1 MLCAIIA
8 KVVDLWGT
16 EAGTIFVF
24 DEASQ
29 EFKVQANYGMDEGL
43 IAAIKDRHVR
53 LGETMVS
60 QAALQRKPMQLADAK
75 QDTSSLVLDVVQRAG
90 FRALLTIPLLGAD
103 RIVGALVVRRKE
115 PGEFPQS
122 TINLLETFAV
132 QSVLAIQNA
141 RLFHE
146 IEEKSREL
154 ELASEHKSRFL
165 ASMSHE
171 LRTPLNAIIGLTR

>member
-1 MLCAIIA
+1 QIHAC
-8 KVVDLWGT
+8 
-16 EAGTIFVF
+16 
-24 DEASQ
+24 
-29 EFKVQANYGMDEGL
+29 YGMDPDL
-43 IAAIKDRHVR
+43 IAAVKDRHIR

-60 QAALQRKPMQLADAK
+60 QAVLERRAMQLADAK
-75 QDTSSLVLDVVQRAG
+75 RDTSSLVLDIIQRAG
-90 FRALLTIPLLGAD
+90 FRAVLTVPLLGAD

-122 TINLLETFAV
+122 TVHLLETFAA
-132 QSVLAIQNA
+132 QSVLAINNA

-146 IEEKSREL
+146 VGEKGREL

-171 LRTPLNAIIGLTR
+171 LRTPLNAIIGVSEI